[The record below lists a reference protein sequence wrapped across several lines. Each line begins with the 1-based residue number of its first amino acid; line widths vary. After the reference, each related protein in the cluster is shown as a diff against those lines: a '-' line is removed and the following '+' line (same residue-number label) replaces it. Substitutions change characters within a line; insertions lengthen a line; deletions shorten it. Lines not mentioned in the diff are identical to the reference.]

1 MNDHLTVLYECNR
14 EACVECNRNC
24 THTDNVKFAK
34 NFEAGDH
41 NSTMYMEVPPFTPDD
56 YQKAALRT
64 ARHVDNSYALLQEGL
79 MGLNGEA
86 GECIDILKKYLF
98 QGHGL
103 DREHL
108 AEELGDVAWYLAV
121 SAHAIGWTLEDV
133 LKKNI
138 EKLEA
143 RYPEGFDAER
153 SVNR

>member
-14 EACVECNRNC
+14 EACVECDQNC

-41 NSTMYMEVPPFTPDD
+41 NKTMYMEIPQFTPND
-56 YQKAALRT
+56 YQQAALRT
-64 ARHVDNSYALLQEGL
+64 ANNKDNSYALLQEGL

-103 DREHL
+103 DRNHL
-108 AEELGDVAWYLAV
+108 AEELGDVAWYLV
-121 SAHAIGWTLEDV
+121 ISAHAIGMNFEDILQMNI
-133 LKKNI
+133 LKLA
-138 EKLEA
+138 E
-143 RYPEGFDAER
+143 RYPNGFDAER